1 MSPMQSLP
9 LTTTAEK
16 RGNYPLNLRSCD
28 FSCTTEQNNSS
39 PKKTTQSAYSQ
50 CCRSSHDYKK
60 LSPDFKSPEQKVS
73 SLRLSQRAGD
83 NETDVPHWPG
93 H

>member
-1 MSPMQSLP
+1 MISLAQ
-9 LTTTAEK
+9 LNKTT
-16 RGNYPLNLRSCD
+16 P
-28 FSCTTEQNNSS
+28 
-39 PKKTTQSAYSQ
+39 PKKKNTQSAYSQ

-60 LSPDFKSPEQKVS
+60 LSPDFKSPGQKVS

-83 NETDVPHWPG
+83 NETDVPRLPG